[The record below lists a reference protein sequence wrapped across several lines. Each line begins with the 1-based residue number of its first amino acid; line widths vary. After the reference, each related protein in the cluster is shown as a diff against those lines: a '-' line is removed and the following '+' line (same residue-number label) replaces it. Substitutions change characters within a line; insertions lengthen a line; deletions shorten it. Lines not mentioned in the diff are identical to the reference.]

1 MNDLTNDEAYDL
13 IIAVSTGELDEVST
27 ISDRLRDST
36 ADRTQAGST
45 RAKP

>member
-27 ISDRLRDST
+27 IADRLRDGT